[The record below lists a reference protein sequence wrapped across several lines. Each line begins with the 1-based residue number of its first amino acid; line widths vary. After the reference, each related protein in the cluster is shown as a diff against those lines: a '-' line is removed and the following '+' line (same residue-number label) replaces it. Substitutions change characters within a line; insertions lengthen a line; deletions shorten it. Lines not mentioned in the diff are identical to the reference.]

1 MKIKDYVVLMVAL
14 FFSLQAL
21 AQNKIEIEFKTG
33 EDDLRGIGTPEFSPD
48 IKLLFVNKPEI
59 IKRAINSNATW
70 PKNSIRKITIPLDT
84 SMVIGDLLAMELTRK
99 HSNTNVPTT
108 KSPDNWDIDRI
119 IVTATFKKNGQTTKY
134 ELLNSENTRPKLTPW
149 RMTYENSETPKRF
162 DFRRNPTIISGSGW
176 IDKFPPPQK
185 TSIATTIGVGGDD
198 LRGGGDNAKIVIT
211 FKNSSQKLV
220 FNNINKGQNWGNFS
234 EHQFISNQ
242 VNSIANVTTND
253 IKTVELW
260 HTGGGGMG
268 ADNWDIDKLV
278 ISITINGV
286 TKQLV
291 DKTGTPLHRFTGDTR
306 RKTFVVE

>member
-1 MKIKDYVVLMVAL
+1 MKYSLTLIFAL
-14 FFSLQAL
+14 LCAVTAI

-33 EDDLRGIGTPEFSPD
+33 EDDLRGIGTTEFSPD
-48 IKLLFVNKPEI
+48 IKLLFVNKAEI
-59 IKRAINSNATW
+59 IKRAINGNATW
-70 PKNSIRKITIPLDT
+70 PKNSIRKIAIPLDT
-84 SMVIGDLLAMELTRK
+84 SIVIADLLAMELTRK
-99 HSNTNVPTT
+99 HSNANVPAT

-119 IVTATFKKNGQTTKY
+119 IVTATFKKDGKATQY

-149 RMTYENSETPKRF
+149 RMTYDNSETPKRF
-162 DFRRNPTIISGSGW
+162 DFRRNPTIISGNGW

-185 TSIATTIGVGGDD
+185 SGIAVTLGVGGDD
-198 LRGGGDNAKIVIT
+198 LRGGSDNAKVVIT

-220 FNNINKGQNWGNFS
+220 FNNINKGQSWGNFS

-242 VNSIANVTTND
+242 VNSIANVTIND
-253 IKTVELW
+253 IKAVELW

-268 ADNWDIDKLV
+268 ADNWDIDKVV
-278 ISITINGV
+278 ISITINGE

-306 RKTFVVE
+306 RKTFIVE